1 MEQDIDTM
9 SAEELR
15 DALRMA
21 QEAKKK
27 DIVIKVSPKGCVYQV
42 SLNKDHYYCNCPG
55 YRRQKTIGKHKH
67 IRLLQF
73 WKNQLEQPEGCSLWF
88 EGVNDED
95 IEYRIFIP
103 PNEALKKILI
113 C

>member
-1 MEQDIDTM
+1 MVYTIKPLSKNSWEIANFSDY
-9 SAEELR
+9 AEP
-15 DALRMA
+15 DA
-21 QEAKKK
+21 
-27 DIVIKVSPKGCVYQV
+27 VYQV

-88 EGVNDED
+88 EGVDDED